1 MEVGI
6 VKRETLSVSVIILL
20 NDLNNFW
27 EDTIN
32 SVKNQNHQLLE
43 IIVIDGSDQGQGAE
57 ITKDDPEIYYYH
69 QPNRNKAM
77 NLNLGIHLAKGSAI
91 AFLDAGDLWTPHK
104 VSSQVNYLE
113 AHPDVEIVQGLIW
126 NIFAKAR
133 YYRLI
138 ENPNHAYLNH
148 AYLFINPGSL
158 TYRRSVFE
166 KVGLFDETLDAGEE
180 IDWFLRAWE
189 KNTVKISLKQ
199 TSLLH
204 RGSNLIKFREFST
217 YQIRL
222 LKAVGK
228 CINRRKNEGEN
239 FSKNS
244 LNLTNLREYIGEPCE
259 ELDANFEP
267 FTIIGDDCWSHG
279 PYLDFGVYKYNTP
292 FIGIRIEP
300 PCYLEL
306 LKDLQGYV
314 ESPLSFITRSK
325 YDYINSWRENCR
337 LNFPIAMLKNKVEL
351 LFVHE
356 LNEEICREKW
366 QRRLERIN
374 WNNLFIKFREAPWV
388 FQSEYLLEFN
398 QLQYEYKICFTMQE
412 RPEFDWAVSVPDYF
426 TAISSGG
433 DIYGATKKYFDI
445 ENWVRKSYGPN
456 PSAYKIKQGER
467 HYSQ

>member
-6 VKRETLSVSVIILL
+6 VKRETLAVSVIILL
-20 NDLNNFW
+20 NDLNKFW
-27 EDTIN
+27 EDTID

-57 ITKDDPEIYYYH
+57 ITKDDLAIYYYH

-77 NLNLGIHLAKGSAI
+77 NINFGIQQAKGSAI
-91 AFLDAGDLWTPHK
+91 AFLDAGDLWAPCK
-104 VSSQVNYLE
+104 LSSQLNYLE
-113 AHPDVEIVQGLIW
+113 AHADVAIVQGLIQ
-126 NIFAKAR
+126 NISATTR
-133 YYRLI
+133 YSRPI
-138 ENPNHAYLNH
+138 ENSDCTYP
-148 AYLFINPGSL
+148 FINLGSL
-158 TYRRSVFE
+158 TCRRSVFE
-166 KVGLFDETLDAGEE
+166 KVGLFDETLDTGEE

-189 KNTVKISLKQ
+189 KNTVKITLKQ
-199 TSLLH
+199 ISLLH
-204 RGSNLIKFREFST
+204 RQSNPQLFADST
-217 YQIRL
+217 KLYQIRL
-222 LKAVGK
+222 LKAVRK
-228 CINRRKNEGEN
+228 CINRRKEAAGKFIETSRNP
-239 FSKNS
+239 
-244 LNLTNLREYIGEPCE
+244 TNLHKYIGEPRE
-259 ELDANFEP
+259 ELDTNFEP
-267 FTIIGDDCWSHG
+267 FTIICDDCWSHG
-279 PYLDFGVYKYNTP
+279 PYLDCGVEYNTP

-337 LNFPIAMLKNKVEL
+337 LDFPIAILKNKVEL

-356 LNEEICREKW
+356 LNEEISREKW

-388 FQSEYLLEFN
+388 FQPEYLLGFH

-412 RPEFDWAVSVPDYF
+412 RPEFDWAVSVPEYF
-426 TAISSGG
+426 TAIASGG
-433 DIYGATKKYFDI
+433 NIYEATKKYFDI
-445 ENWVRKSYGPN
+445 GNWVRKSYGPN